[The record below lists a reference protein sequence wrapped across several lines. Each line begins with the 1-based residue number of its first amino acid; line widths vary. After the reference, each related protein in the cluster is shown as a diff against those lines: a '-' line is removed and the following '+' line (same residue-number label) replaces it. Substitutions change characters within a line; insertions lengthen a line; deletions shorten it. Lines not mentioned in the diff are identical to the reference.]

1 MNLNTGFLTNKELE
15 TYAKIVIDNDLKRP
29 LDTILEYF
37 MKLNKD

>member
-29 LDTILEYF
+29 LEILF
-37 MKLNKD
+37 